1 MRRFMLPPSFD
12 VHRFSSGDRQA
23 SFFSAGRPPVLPEV
37 RRPTR
42 RRSAPYRPARTAPLP
57 RLSAPPATWR
67 RTRKPIQPVPAA
79 AHHRHPSAPLR
90 ARRRSM
96 PRRTIHTSGR
106 MALSGTAPRS
116 SSNAAT
122 PNPASSTS
130 AATAAPSHV
139 PLPATCF
146 QDIKIP
152 PPSAVFQL
160 MRERYLSMWEITPRR
175 SFPRQSSR
183 QAPQRSSPPRR
194 ASRRPSQP
202 SCPSCPQDAAGRRPA
217 RPAYPPGR

>member
-1 MRRFMLPPSFD
+1 MAPYTQADTASARGSAPSPPF
-12 VHRFSSGDRQA
+12 RTA
-23 SFFSAGRPPVLPEV
+23 ARPPQKHA
-37 RRPTR
+37 
-42 RRSAPYRPARTAPLP
+42 APA
-57 RLSAPPATWR
+57 
-67 RTRKPIQPVPAA
+67 
-79 AHHRHPSAPLR
+79 
-90 ARRRSM
+90 
-96 PRRTIHTSGR
+96 TIHTSGR

-217 RPAYPPGR
+217 RPAYQPGR